1 MKSTSGEI
9 KEGIINMKYCEKIVK
24 KNKDVLALDIETPWV
39 VTLLC

>member
-24 KNKDVLALDIETPWV
+24 KNKDVLALETPWV
-39 VTLLC
+39 VSLLC